1 MSGPNC
7 EEKGNETLW
16 KRMCRLDGCGEP
28 ARDGSEGQ
36 VKSKYC
42 SDAHGAEF
50 MRNLALG
57 RCSVEQK
64 DRPGSN
70 KKRRRDNYTDNFGN
84 TEEVSDEDNTHLG
97 GVLTPSQLTA
107 LTVRSKGLEEFQ
119 RLGDGVLSPPAT
131 ASPEGGDVKMEDAAI
146 EKPKATYTIEETG
159 QLENIAEKKIRCR
172 AKKKLLDDRDKLL
185 LLITARAKNVLAEI
199 KEQDKSFNNICGYDS
214 RLTWSEDEFNEW
226 RAPPEGQKALQK
238 DGALGAPI
246 PKEKAEGDDEV
257 MKDAEKEKDGD
268 EEIGRGVCKKKRC
281 ERHKAWL
288 KLQQQD
294 NLFEKDQARQEMKKL
309 EVEER
314 GVKDRAMIR
323 CLEVEVEKQ

>member
-1 MSGPNC
+1 
-7 EEKGNETLW
+7 
-16 KRMCRLDGCGEP
+16 MCRLAGCGEP

-57 RCSVEQK
+57 KGSAEQK
-64 DRPGSN
+64 DGTGGT
-70 KKRRRDNYTDNFGN
+70 KKRRRNNYTDNFTN
-84 TEEVSDEDNTHLG
+84 TEEAEDDDHAHLG
-97 GVLTPSQLTA
+97 GVLKPSELKA
-107 LTVRSKGLEEFQ
+107 LVNGSKDVDAFR

-131 ASPEGGDVKMEDAAI
+131 ESPEGDDVKMENMGF
-146 EKPKATYTIEETG
+146 EKPQPTYTPEETA
-159 QLENIAEKKIRCR
+159 QLESITQKKDRCR
-172 AKKKLLDDRDKLL
+172 ARRKLLDDRDKLL
-185 LLITARAKNVLAEI
+185 LLITTRAKSVLAEM
-199 KEQDKSFNNICGYDS
+199 KEQDKSVNIICGYDS

-226 RAPPEGQKALQK
+226 RSSPEGQKALQK
-238 DGALGAPI
+238 DGVLEAPM
-246 PKEKAEGDDEV
+246 PKEKEEGTEAT
-257 MKDAEKEKDGD
+257 KNAEKEKEE

-294 NLFEKDQARQEMKKL
+294 NLFEKDQARQEMRKL
-309 EVEER
+309 EAEER

-323 CLEVEVEKQ
+323 CLEGLA

>member
-7 EEKGNETLW
+7 AEKGNETLW
-16 KRMCRLDGCGEP
+16 KRMCRLEGCGEP

-57 RCSVEQK
+57 KRSAEVK
-64 DRPGSN
+64 DGPGST
-70 KKRRRDNYTDNFGN
+70 KKRRGNNYTDNFGN
-84 TEEVSDEDNTHLG
+84 TEEASDDDRAHRG
-97 GVLTPSQLTA
+97 GVLKPSELKA
-107 LTVRSKGLEEFQ
+107 LVNHSKDLDAFR

-131 ASPEGGDVKMEDAAI
+131 ASPEGEDVKMEDAAF
-146 EKPKATYTIEETG
+146 EKPQPTYTPEETA
-159 QLENIAEKKIRCR
+159 QLESITQKKDRCR
-172 AKKKLLDDRDKLL
+172 ARRKLLDDRDKLL
-185 LLITARAKNVLAEI
+185 LLITARAKNVLAEM

-214 RLTWSEDEFNEW
+214 RLTWSEDEFNDW
-226 RAPPEGQKALQK
+226 RSSAEGQKALQK
-238 DGALGAPI
+238 DGVLEAPI
-246 PKEKAEGDDEV
+246 AKEKEDGHEAA
-257 MKDAEKEKDGD
+257 KDGEKEKGQEKEE

-294 NLFEKDQARQEMKKL
+294 NLFEKDQARQEMRKL
-309 EVEER
+309 EAEER
-314 GVKDRAMIR
+314 GLRDRAMVR
-323 CLEVEVEKQ
+323 CLEGL